1 MAETAKR
8 AAIATLVVGP
18 LTVGHVAGPKEVCQ
32 LVEEL
37 AT

>member
-1 MAETAKR
+1 LAE
-8 AAIATLVVGP
+8 AILALGYGTLVVGP
-18 LTVGHVAGPKEVCQ
+18 LTVGHVAGPKEVRQ